1 MKFVPATATA
11 APPKAIIFP
20 GVICEILNGADCT
33 ACAVNEY
40 ERVGSLA
47 VKSVV
52 WPVGATPSVTVATDV
67 PKLGMRTIIAVE
79 GLNPNGTDSAPFCDA
94 VIATTVA
101 GTLNCNTTSRVLF
114 SPPPENFSH
123 CTAQSF
129 TCCEAFTT
137 PALGTP

>member
-1 MKFVPATATA
+1 M
-11 APPKAIIFP
+11 FP
-20 GVICEILNGADCT
+20 GVMREMLKGADCT

-52 WPVGATPSVTVATDV
+52 LPPSATPSVTIATDV
-67 PKLGMRTIIAVE
+67 PKLGMRTVITVE
-79 GLNPNGTDSAPFCDA
+79 GLNTNGTDSAPFCDA

-101 GTLNCNTTSRVLF
+101 GPSNCNTTSRVLF

-129 TCCEAFTT
+129 ACCEEFTT